1 MSVQDFVDVIVTFV
15 RAHEAW
21 AGPVAFLVAF
31 LESFCFLSIL
41 WPGTAILIG
50 VSALL
55 ARSGV
60 ELSVLWPAIVWA
72 GVGGSLGYAIS
83 YWIGLLLTRTA

>member
-31 LESFCFLSIL
+31 LESFCFL
-41 WPGTAILIG
+41 
-50 VSALL
+50 
-55 ARSGV
+55 
-60 ELSVLWPAIVWA
+60 
-72 GVGGSLGYAIS
+72 
-83 YWIGLLLTRTA
+83 